1 MTATDLDSIAS
12 EDSFA
17 ANHIFNIFSK
27 TLWRPTYYVLQ
38 DRYTKLDRSLSSIEC
53 RYLFIGSYFLRKNDF
68 SLPDNAYPFFDKR
81 DIGKREYLSFSES
94 LEKFISVN
102 YTVTYSMLQIAVAL
116 GYLEIYLLG
125 MDHSYAVETNEKG
138 AVVKRNNVRNH
149 AYEDKQE
156 VVANVQ
162 GMNKAY
168 LSAKHYID
176 GHKDVSIYNAT
187 RGGKLEIFPR
197 ISLEEV
203 IEAEHASDV
212 CGLPASRKILEARL
226 DFRAIA
232 YFVSLLPLVITG
244 YVDAVP
250 ALSRMKITLTL
261 VSYAL
266 IALIF
271 ATART
276 RKLDLLLLA

>member
-1 MTATDLDSIAS
+1 MDAKARGRILSIPGMRSLCDILVNAGNKRYVKALGSSRDLILSEMTSHRNSDRCFIVGSGPSLTATDLDSIAS

-116 GYLEIYLLG
+116 GYSEIYLLG

-203 IEAEHASDV
+203 IGA
-212 CGLPASRKILEARL
+212 
-226 DFRAIA
+226 
-232 YFVSLLPLVITG
+232 
-244 YVDAVP
+244 
-250 ALSRMKITLTL
+250 
-261 VSYAL
+261 
-266 IALIF
+266 
-271 ATART
+271 
-276 RKLDLLLLA
+276 